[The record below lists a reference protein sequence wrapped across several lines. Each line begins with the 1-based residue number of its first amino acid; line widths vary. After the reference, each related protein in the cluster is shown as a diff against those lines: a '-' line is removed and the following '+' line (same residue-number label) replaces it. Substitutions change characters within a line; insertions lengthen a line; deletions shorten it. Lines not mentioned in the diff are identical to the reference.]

1 MADEQRTLRLGTRG
15 SALALWQAD
24 EVSRRLRQEWPDLR
38 MERIVIRTLGDR
50 NQAARP
56 ADLGEIGLFTKEL
69 EQALLRGE
77 VDIAVHSLKDLPTA
91 ASDGL
96 DVVALLER
104 EDPRDALV
112 GPRGLT
118 LATLPA
124 SARVGTSSLRRR
136 AQVLHQRPDVRVV
149 DLRGNVP
156 TRLDKLDR
164 GDYDALVMALAG
176 LKRLGLADR
185 VTQVFEP
192 DQLLSAPGQGAVA
205 VQVRSDDDVARVA
218 CRCLDH
224 LPTRVTTAAE
234 RTLLATLE
242 AGCHA
247 PVGALARWDGA
258 VMDLQALVAQADGGA
273 IERRSGR
280 RPVVSVNEG
289 RAFGAVV
296 AGELLSSGVARLL
309 VRRPPAGMPEPGAA
323 GRE

>member
-1 MADEQRTLRLGTRG
+1 MADDQRTLRLGTRG

-38 MERIVIRTLGDR
+38 LERIVIRTLGDR
-50 NQAARP
+50 NQAAHP

-91 ASDGL
+91 ASGGL

-112 GPRGLT
+112 GTRGLT
-118 LATLPA
+118 LETLPA
-124 SARVGTSSLRRR
+124 GARVGTSSLRRR
-136 AQVLHQRPDVRVV
+136 AQVLHRRPDVRVV

-192 DQLLSAPGQGAVA
+192 DELLSAPGQGAVA
-205 VQVRSDDDVARVA
+205 VQVRSDDEAARLA
-218 CRCLDH
+218 CRLLDH
-224 LPTRVTTAAE
+224 LPTRVTTGAE

-258 VMDLQALVAQADGGA
+258 VMDLQALVARVDGGA
-273 IERRSGR
+273 IERRNEC
-280 RPVVSVNEG
+280 RPVGSENEG
-289 RAFGAVV
+289 RAFGAAV

-309 VRRPPAGMPEPGAA
+309 VRRAPGGAPGSDAPE
-323 GRE
+323 RK

>member
-1 MADEQRTLRLGTRG
+1 MAAEQRTLRLGTRG

-38 MERIVIRTLGDR
+38 LERIVIRTLGDR
-50 NQAARP
+50 NQTARP

-96 DVVALLER
+96 AVVALLER
-104 EDPRDALV
+104 EDPRDALI

-118 LATLPA
+118 LETLPA
-124 SARVGTSSLRRR
+124 GARIGTSSLRRR
-136 AQVLHQRPDVRVV
+136 AQVLHRRPDVSVV

-185 VTQVFEP
+185 VTQVFDP
-192 DQLLSAPGQGAVA
+192 GDLLSAPGQGAVA
-205 VQVRSDDDVARVA
+205 VQVRSDDDDARSA
-218 CRCLDH
+218 CRRLDH

-234 RTLLATLE
+234 RALLATLE

-258 VMDLQALVAQADGGA
+258 FMDLQALVAQSDGGA
-273 IERRSGR
+273 IERRNDR
-280 RPVVSVNEG
+280 RPVASENEG
-289 RAFGAVV
+289 RAFGAAV

-309 VRRPPAGMPEPGAA
+309 VRRPPAGATGLDAA
-323 GRE
+323 GQK

>member
-1 MADEQRTLRLGTRG
+1 MAAEHRTLRLGTRG

-38 MERIVIRTLGDR
+38 LERIVIRTLGDR

-104 EDPRDALV
+104 EDPRDALI

-124 SARVGTSSLRRR
+124 GARVGTSSLRRR
-136 AQVLHQRPDVRVV
+136 AQVLHRRPDVRVV

-156 TRLDKLDR
+156 TRLEKLDR

-176 LKRLGLADR
+176 LKRLRLADR

-192 DQLLSAPGQGAVA
+192 DDLLSAPGQGAVA
-205 VQVRSDDDVARVA
+205 VQARSDDEGAKSV
-218 CRCLDH
+218 CRRLDH

-258 VMDLQALVAQADGGA
+258 VMDLQALVAHADGGA
-273 IERRSGR
+273 VERRRDR
-280 RPVVSVNEG
+280 RPVVSEDES
-289 RAFGAVV
+289 RAFGAAV

-309 VRRPPAGMPEPGAA
+309 VRRPPAGEAGPGAA
-323 GRE
+323 GLE